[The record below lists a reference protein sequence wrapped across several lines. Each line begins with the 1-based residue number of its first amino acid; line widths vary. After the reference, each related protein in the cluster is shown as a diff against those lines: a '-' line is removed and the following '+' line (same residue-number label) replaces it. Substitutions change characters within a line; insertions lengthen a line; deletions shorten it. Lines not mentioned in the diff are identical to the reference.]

1 MSRFT
6 LTSKKAFV
14 LFISITILLIA
25 QAIWWITLMAK
36 LFNEK
41 VEMVKELGADQSF
54 IDVIQKEEISRQVM
68 IGLEGI
74 FFLLLVGIGA
84 WLIYRTLVKNEK
96 LQFAQQNFLMSV
108 THELKTPLASMK
120 IYLDTLNSKKIPEEK
135 KLTIIPR
142 LKDDVNRL
150 EKLVENI
157 LEAGRFEKSGYELNR
172 DYFDL
177 AAMIHSD
184 LHKLKNFS
192 SNQKV
197 EIVTENIPD
206 EYIFY
211 GDRFA
216 LSRAFEAIIE
226 NSLKY
231 NDKDKILLK
240 VSFKSDKKF
249 VSISITD
256 NGVGLSSDDLELVF
270 DRFYRVGEVLN
281 ISKPGSGLGLFLCKE
296 IIKAH
301 KGNVT
306 VKSDGIGLGV
316 NFKIQL
322 KVIKNHE
329 NNSLS

>member
-1 MSRFT
+1 MSKFM

-14 LFISITILLIA
+14 LFICITVLLIG
-25 QAIWWITLMAK
+25 QAVWWITLMAK

-41 VEMVKELGADQSF
+41 VDMVKSLGADASYLKL
-54 IDVIQKEEISRQVM
+54 IQEEEISRQVM

-84 WLIYRTLVKNEK
+84 WLIYRTLVKNEELK
-96 LQFAQQNFLMSV
+96 YAQQNFLMAV

-120 IYLDTLNSKKIPEEK
+120 IYLDTLKSKKIPEEK

-150 EKLVENI
+150 ERLVENI
-157 LEAGRFEKSGYELNR
+157 LEAGRFEKSGYEINS

-177 AAMIHSD
+177 SIMLKAD
-184 LHKLKNFS
+184 LEKLKKFAH
-192 SNQKV
+192 NQNL
-197 EIVTENIPD
+197 EIIEKIPD
-206 EYIFY
+206 SFIFY

-231 NDKDKILLK
+231 NDKEKILLK
-240 VSFKSDKKF
+240 INFESSPKQIQI
-249 VSISITD
+249 SISD
-256 NGVGLSSDDLELVF
+256 NGVGLEKKDMELIF

-296 IIKAH
+296 IVKAH
-301 KGNVT
+301 KGHIEVE
-306 VKSDGIGLGV
+306 SDGIGMGV

>member
-1 MSRFT
+1 MARLVLS
-6 LTSKKAFV
+6 SKKAFV

-25 QAIWWITLMAK
+25 QAIWWITLMAQ
-36 LFNEK
+36 LFDEK
-41 VEMVKELGADQSF
+41 VEMVNELGADEMYVEL
-54 IDVIQKEEISRQVM
+54 IHREEVSRQIM

-84 WLIYRTLVKNEK
+84 WLIYRTLVKNEELK
-96 LQFAQQNFLMSV
+96 FAQQNFLMSV
-108 THELKTPLASMK
+108 THEIKTPLASMK

-135 KLTIIPR
+135 KHTIIPR

-157 LEAGRFEKSGYELNR
+157 LEAGRFEKSGYVINS

-177 AAMIHSD
+177 AAMIKTD
-184 LHKLKNFS
+184 LDKLKKFTV
-192 SNQKV
+192 NQKL
-197 EIVTENIPD
+197 EIITENIPD
-206 EYIFY
+206 EFIFY

-231 NDKDKILLK
+231 NDKDTVLIK
-240 VSFKSDKKF
+240 VGFKSDNKY
-249 VSISITD
+249 VYISIAD
-256 NGVGLSSDDLELVF
+256 NGVGLEQKDLQLIF

-301 KGNVT
+301 KGTIYVE
-306 VKSDGIGLGV
+306 SDGLGLGV

-322 KVIKNHE
+322 KVIKQNE
-329 NNSLS
+329 NNSFS